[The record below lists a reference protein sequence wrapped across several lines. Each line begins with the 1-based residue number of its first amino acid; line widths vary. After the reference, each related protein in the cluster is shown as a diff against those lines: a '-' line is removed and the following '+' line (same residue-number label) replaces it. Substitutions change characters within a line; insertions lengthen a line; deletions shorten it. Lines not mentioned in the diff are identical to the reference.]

1 MAASSVP
8 PPGSSS
14 PSLYQQLLGPQFA
27 SLASSVQTLHA
38 REGRHRYHGKVEVE
52 RGTGLLSRLCASTTR
67 LPHAGRGPIT
77 VEILAKEGRERWTR
91 VFAARAMRSRLWAH
105 DGLLCERLGPATF
118 GFRLSVETLP
128 HGGTA
133 LLWRVARVRIV
144 GVPLPAAWFSGVQAR
159 EYEGKGRYHFDV
171 VAALPLAGLL
181 VHYKGWLDVR

>member
-8 PPGSSS
+8 SPGSSS